1 MVRYPV
7 LCGPLAQIGIVHGFL
22 LGVPWLLHALS
33 DNLAHSPC
41 RQGIRKFVPT
51 VPGMAA
57 YPTELNLPIPHQPP
71 RFLDQI
77 QIRLGAVL
85 P

>member
-7 LCGPLAQIGIVHGFL
+7 LYGPLAQIGIVHGL
-22 LGVPWLLHALS
+22 SLGVPWLLHALS

-41 RQGIRKFVPT
+41 RQGIRALVPA
-51 VPGMAA
+51 VPGMA
-57 YPTELNLPIPHQPP
+57 PHPSERNRPLLHQSP
-71 RFLDQI
+71 RFLDHI

-85 P
+85 S